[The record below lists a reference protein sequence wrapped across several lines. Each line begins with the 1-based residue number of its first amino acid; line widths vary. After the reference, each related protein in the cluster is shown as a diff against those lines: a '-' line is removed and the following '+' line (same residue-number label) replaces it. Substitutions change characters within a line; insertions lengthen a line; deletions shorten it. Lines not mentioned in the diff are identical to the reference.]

1 MTKSDLLNRLGRD
14 SKFMDFDLFNEAQ
27 APGSL
32 GGRAFDR
39 AYMGFDFIGY
49 SKLRQ
54 TFLLINTWQ
63 SEEERLFVVAK
74 GAPDRPRPFLPG
86 IAA

>member
-1 MTKSDLLNRLGRD
+1 MTKSDLLPRLGRE
-14 SKFMDFDLFNEAQ
+14 SKFMDFDLFTEAQ
-27 APGSL
+27 PPSSL

-49 SKLRQ
+49 SKLRE

-63 SEEERLFVVAK
+63 SGEERLFEVSKA
-74 GAPDRPRPFLPG
+74 GPDRPQPFVPG
-86 IAA
+86 KAA